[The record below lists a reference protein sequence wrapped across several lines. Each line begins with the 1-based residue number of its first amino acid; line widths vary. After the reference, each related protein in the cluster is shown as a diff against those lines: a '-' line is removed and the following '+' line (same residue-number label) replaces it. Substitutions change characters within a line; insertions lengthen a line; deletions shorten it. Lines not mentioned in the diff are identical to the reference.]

1 MRERA
6 ILIFPQKLKFLRRA
20 SDHSYYHVD
29 GRRPDGDSAS
39 VF

>member
-6 ILIFPQKLKFLRRA
+6 ILISPQKLKFMRRA
-20 SDHSYYHVD
+20 SDYSYYHVG
-29 GRRPDGDSAS
+29 GRRPDGESAR